1 MHGRSSEHTF
11 VDVPLGTMVKHP
23 ENGDLL
29 VDLIREGQIY
39 VAARG
44 GGGGKGTTPGF
55 TFGID

>member
-23 ENGDLL
+23 ETGDLL